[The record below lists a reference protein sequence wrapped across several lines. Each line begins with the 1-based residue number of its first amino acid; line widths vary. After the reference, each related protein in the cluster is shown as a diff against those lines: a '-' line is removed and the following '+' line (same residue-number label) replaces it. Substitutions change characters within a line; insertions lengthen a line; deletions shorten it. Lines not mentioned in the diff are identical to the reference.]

1 MDKEQKQTL
10 EALQKAIQMEIE
22 GKEFYQQLSKT
33 LKNESGRKLFT
44 ALAGEEAQHL
54 LNFKQIYRDIEAK
67 QRWPEIEIGLS
78 QAAKSTGIFNQPSAG
93 RFKTTSIE
101 IKAIQ
106 KAMEMENKTRDF
118 YTAQAVQSSY
128 PIEKRYYEALAGQ
141 ESAHHALLLDYYEF
155 LKDPAQWF
163 TVKEH
168 QSLDGG

>member
-1 MDKEQKQTL
+1 VDKEQKQTL

-22 GKEFYQQLSKT
+22 GKEFYQHLSKT
-33 LKNESGRKLFT
+33 LKNESGRKLF
-44 ALAGEEAQHL
+44 AVLATEEDQHRR
-54 LNFKQIYRDIEAK
+54 NFEQIFHDIEAK
-67 QRWPEIEIGLS
+67 QGWPEIEIGLS
-78 QAAKSTGIFNQPSAG
+78 QAAKSAGIFNQPAAERLKS
-93 RFKTTSIE
+93 TSIE
-101 IKAIQ
+101 MKAVE

-118 YTAQAVQSSY
+118 YIAQSVQTGY
-128 PIEKRYYEALAGQ
+128 PVEKRYYEALAGQ